1 MKQLDKGE
9 SKLYEFEDE
18 FLDRLVKS
26 YSGVIRGICRK
37 YYLTGGSQDDLY
49 QEGMIGLFEAYKSFD
64 KSKGK
69 YESETFK
76 SFAIMCIKRQILDAI
91 KHANTKKNM
100 PLNNYISF
108 SREDFLSDDSTLNE
122 SIAYLESSDAPLEQ
136 VIDKENYDEKL
147 EFAISAL
154 SDYEQKVIRLYLD
167 GLSNAE
173 IAKDLNKDAKSIY
186 NCIERIKHKIRSG
199 R

>member
-1 MKQLDKGE
+1 M
-9 SKLYEFEDE
+9 YEFEDE
-18 FLDRLVKS
+18 RLDELIRS
-26 YSGVIRGICRK
+26 YSGIIRGICRK

-64 KSKGK
+64 KTKGDFS
-69 YESETFK
+69 SEVFK
-76 SFAIMCIKRQILDAI
+76 NFAVVCIKRQILDAI

-108 SREDFLSDDSTLNE
+108 SREDFSSDDSTLNE

-147 EFAISAL
+147 EFVISTL
-154 SDYEQKVIRLYLD
+154 SSYEQTVIKLYLQ

-173 IAKDLNKDAKSIY
+173 IAKTLNKDAK
-186 NCIERIKHKIRSG
+186 
-199 R
+199 

>member
-1 MKQLDKGE
+1 M
-9 SKLYEFEDE
+9 YEFEDE
-18 FLDRLVKS
+18 RLDELIRS
-26 YSGVIRGICRK
+26 YSGIIRGICRK

-64 KSKGK
+64 KTKGDFS
-69 YESETFK
+69 SE
-76 SFAIMCIKRQILDAI
+76 RQILDAI

-108 SREDFLSDDSTLNE
+108 SREDFSSDDSTLNE

-147 EFAISAL
+147 EFVISTL
-154 SDYEQKVIRLYLD
+154 SSYEQTVIKLYLQ

-173 IAKDLNKDAKSIY
+173 IAKTLNKDAKSIY
-186 NCIERIKHKIRSG
+186 NCIVRIKHKIRG
-199 R
+199 GK